1 MMQRPKTRKNL
12 SILSRTDPQEKGAT
26 GNFKTKTKISLVVV
40 VRLGVS
46 SSAQE
51 MYSRGTDQHRT
62 NFVVGEAIRRPE
74 GTLVL
79 ARGVLGLGTS
89 GEGGLLQC
97 NHRIQRHNR

>member
-1 MMQRPKTRKNL
+1 MQRPKTKRNL
-12 SILSRTDPQEKGAT
+12 SKLSRVDPQVKRAT
-26 GNFKTKTKISLVVV
+26 GKIGNKTKISLVVV

-51 MYSRGTDQHRT
+51 MFSRGTDQHRT
-62 NFVVGEAIRRPE
+62 SFVEGEAIRRPE

-97 NHRIQRHNR
+97 NRRIRRHNR

>member
-1 MMQRPKTRKNL
+1 MMQRPRTRRNL
-12 SILSRTDPQEKGAT
+12 SILNRTDPQAKGAT

-40 VRLGVS
+40 VRLGVN

-51 MYSRGTDQHRT
+51 IFSRGTDQHRT
-62 NFVVGEAIRRPE
+62 SFVAGEAIRRPE

-89 GEGGLLQC
+89 GEGGLLLC
-97 NHRIQRHNR
+97 NRRIRRHMR

>member
-1 MMQRPKTRKNL
+1 MQAPKNKRSL
-12 SILSRTDPQEKGAT
+12 SKCSSPGPQENRAT
-26 GNFKTKTKISLVVV
+26 GKIKTKIKISLVVV

-51 MYSRGTDQHRT
+51 IFSKGTDQHRT
-62 NFVVGEAIRRPE
+62 SFVAGEAIRRPE

-79 ARGVLGLGTS
+79 VRGVLGLGTS

-97 NHRIQRHNR
+97 NRRNRRHIR